1 MAGLALFL
9 SCQKRYPAR
18 SNPHPDTASQPAL
31 LRSISWENGMH
42 TIFEYKAD
50 SSLQL
55 RKDISNSSNQS
66 IHFICKEGRMIEHF
80 NEIAITTNEYIYNA
94 ENQITKIIHR
104 LKNNNPNRT
113 EVEFGYLPSGHV
125 DELHYFELYED
136 VKSLTGRSKYLY
148 DANQDLYQIE
158 NFDHDGNLRL
168 IYHIETY
175 SPPCKLLP
183 WVFIYPGINLNFALY
198 NYPVL
203 QKMNRFPAYIRQS
216 AYDLNGTITS
226 QFILEH
232 ILTLDSSTVKSLE
245 IKTTYPGSPQNNSSI
260 SAEFSY

>member
-1 MAGLALFL
+1 MIT
-9 SCQKRYPAR
+9 
-18 SNPHPDTASQPAL
+18 N
-31 LRSISWENGMH
+31 
-42 TIFEYKAD
+42 FEYHPD

-55 RKDISNSSNQS
+55 RKDVTNSSNQS
-66 IHFICKEGRMIEHF
+66 IHFIWKDGRMIEHF
-80 NEIAITTNEYIYNA
+80 NEIDIATNEYIYNPA
-94 ENQITKIIHR
+94 NQITKIIHR

-113 EVEFGYLPSGHV
+113 ELEFDYLPSGHV
-125 DELHYFELYED
+125 DELHYFELYEG

-158 NFDHDGNLRL
+158 NFDQDGNLRL
-168 IYHIETY
+168 IYQIESY

-183 WVFIYPGINLNFALY
+183 WVFIYPGIQINFSLY

-203 QKMNRFPAYIRQS
+203 QKMNRFPAYIRQTG
-216 AYDLNGTITS
+216 YDLNGTITS
-226 QFILEH
+226 QFMLEN

-245 IKTTYPGSPQNNSSI
+245 IKTTYPDSPQSNSSI